1 MNKEMRFAYR
11 PNQEHEYDPT
21 DHPRDEQ
28 EGDNW
33 TQEHKLDNLID
44 HQTEGSDVVVY
55 CLPREHTNSS
65 RRYIDLLNH
74 FSKIGGLK
82 ILLGFINHK
91 NVDKFALTLVYQM
104 IRLVA
109 LPWKLYHSTYLRQWG
124 VGFATRVKDLVLLQP
139 LEQLKKLSN
148 EQLDMFS
155 NIVKDIMTQAS
166 CKEDS
171 YEPRL
176 QICKKYLE
184 SEALTLRRY
193 SIKEL
198 NNVLQQASY
207 STSSSIIE
215 S

>member
-1 MNKEMRFAYR
+1 
-11 PNQEHEYDPT
+11 
-21 DHPRDEQ
+21 
-28 EGDNW
+28 
-33 TQEHKLDNLID
+33 
-44 HQTEGSDVVVY
+44 
-55 CLPREHTNSS
+55 
-65 RRYIDLLNH
+65 
-74 FSKIGGLK
+74 
-82 ILLGFINHK
+82 
-91 NVDKFALTLVYQM
+91 M